1 MFSPARPGTGARRA
15 EAHSLFQLIHVLDR
29 FSVLAALKLDVEI
42 AAQRRRS
49 VVVIAVTSTHCD
61 ITSIASTDT
70 EP

>member
-42 AAQRRRS
+42 AARRRR
-49 VVVIAVTSTHCD
+49 
-61 ITSIASTDT
+61 
-70 EP
+70 